1 MEKKTF
7 YKLLESAENLSDET
21 LNQLKDLINRYP
33 YFQEARVLYLQ
44 SLKLLGNGNFNSE
57 VKAQSGLIAD
67 RQNLFKKLNPSKL
80 AAAADAKPE
89 NSVIATQVEQ
99 SLSQNAD
106 DIIVLES
113 NAANAVTINP
123 AADLN
128 TTDTDI
134 LELIDS
140 DEDVPETKNDRHG
153 NTNLIDKFLNSNPKI
168 ERATPP
174 GKDEVIEN
182 KDISLSSIAQPEELA
197 SEPLAQIYLTQGY
210 LEKAL
215 GVYEKLYLKYPE
227 KSSYFAD
234 QIQKIKEQINS
245 KH

>member
-215 GVYEKLYLKYPE
+215 GVYEKLY
-227 KSSYFAD
+227 
-234 QIQKIKEQINS
+234 
-245 KH
+245 